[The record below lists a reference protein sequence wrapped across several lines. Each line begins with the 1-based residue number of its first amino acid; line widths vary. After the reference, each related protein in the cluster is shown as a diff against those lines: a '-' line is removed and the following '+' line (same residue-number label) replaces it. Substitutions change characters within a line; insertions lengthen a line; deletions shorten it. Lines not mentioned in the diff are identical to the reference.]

1 MSRFNV
7 RVPRRHAGRRQPSTL
22 ALAWVL
28 GLAALTSPTAVAAPN
43 PSDEGCNQDD
53 ECRGHFIN
61 VTSAGGAIHSPGLAT
76 YVASKHAATGF
87 ARGVREELVGT
98 GVTVSVVMPSAVQ
111 TELVSGIPFKR
122 WERRGI
128 VTPESVAQRAVG
140 TLRRRPAV
148 VGAPRGTVA
157 AVRAY
162 HIVPE
167 WLWLLGRRVV
177 GADRTVQPYDKT
189 ARKAYD
195 TRIEVQVRDD
205 EVPVP
210 DEALEHDYQTQVSDE
225 GERVADEA

>member
-1 MSRFNV
+1 M
-7 RVPRRHAGRRQPSTL
+7 
-22 ALAWVL
+22 
-28 GLAALTSPTAVAAPN
+28 
-43 PSDEGCNQDD
+43 
-53 ECRGHFIN
+53 
-61 VTSAGGAIHSPGLAT
+61 
-76 YVASKHAATGF
+76 
-87 ARGVREELVGT
+87 GT

-148 VGAPRGTVA
+148 VGAARHSGGGAGV
-157 AVRAY
+157 

-225 GERVADEA
+225 GRARGR